1 MIRTPERAKPMLR
14 LLIVEDDLI
23 RERTFRSWLPPDVR
37 AVVARSACRAFG
49 ILRLD
54 PSRVYVGL
62 SSTIHNACGLSPN
75 AHRVVTRPMSR
86 WTLLIGHHVR
96 SKHRCSRRPE
106 VLRRPMRACAT
117 DVCWHEACAGMRRGT

>member
-23 RERTFRSWLPPDVR
+23 RARTFRSWLPPDVR
-37 AVVARSACRAFG
+37 AGSLAVLAVPSAFCDSIPAG
-49 ILRLD
+49 CMW
-54 PSRVYVGL
+54 GL
-62 SSTIHNACGLSPN
+62 SSTMHNACGLSPN

-106 VLRRPMRACAT
+106 VLRRPMRTCAT
-117 DVCWHEACAGMRRGT
+117 DVCWHEACTGVRRGT